1 MSNVSEEDQPQRRGL
16 KIAALVVAG
25 LLVVGGGIVG
35 AITAPSWANFGNEP
49 AAAPSSSAS
58 ATASQEP
65 EAEKSEEP
73 AAEEFTFGVT
83 PTDGAANVNPATL
96 PEIRAEE
103 AAIKDVSLV
112 PVLGGEPVAGTLSG
126 DASSWKADGP
136 LAFATEY
143 SFSFVLVDSTG
154 GEHRQEQTFTTVQP
168 ENEANAWMYPA
179 PGSTVGT
186 GQAIEITFSEPVTNK
201 DAVEKA
207 ITITSTSGQEGAFY
221 WLNDTEVRYRAQ
233 EYWAPHSTIT
243 VDMQLFGVDFGN
255 GMIGNFNDTYSFKTH
270 NTRLAVVDNATKEM
284 KVFID
289 GKLER
294 TFPVTLGTE
303 EWPSFYGFYTVME
316 QYERTKFTAE
326 SIGLKP
332 EDPAYY
338 PPTEVNFASRISNGG
353 AFVHEALPAAQSVL
367 GIANV
372 SHGCVGMSPEGAK
385 YFYDVFGPGDML
397 EIRNTDTGPVQVW
410 DGFGDWNLSWSEW
423 TSQGA

>member
-1 MSNVSEEDQPQRRGL
+1 
-16 KIAALVVAG
+16 
-25 LLVVGGGIVG
+25 
-35 AITAPSWANFGNEP
+35 
-49 AAAPSSSAS
+49 
-58 ATASQEP
+58 
-65 EAEKSEEP
+65 
-73 AAEEFTFGVT
+73 
-83 PTDGAANVNPATL
+83 VNPATL
-96 PEIRAEE
+96 PEIRADE

-112 PVLGGEPVAGTLSG
+112 PVLGGEPVAGTLSADG
-126 DASSWKADGP
+126 SSWKADAP

-143 SFSFVLVDSTG
+143 SFSFVLVDSAG

-243 VDMQLFGVDFGN
+243 VDMQLFGVDLGN

-270 NTRLAVVDNATKEM
+270 NTRFAVVDNATKEM

-367 GIANV
+367 GVANV

-397 EIRNTDTGPVQVW
+397 EIRNTETGPVQVW
-410 DGFGDWNLSWSEW
+410 DGFGDWNLSWPEW

>member
-112 PVLGGEPVAGTLSG
+112 PVLGGEPVAGTLSADG
-126 DASSWKADGP
+126 SSWKADGP

-207 ITITSTSGQEGAFY
+207 ITIASTSGQEGAFY

>member
-112 PVLGGEPVAGTLSG
+112 PVLGGEPVAGTLSADG
-126 DASSWKADGP
+126 SSWKADGP

>member
-83 PTDGAANVNPATL
+83 PTNGAANVNPATL

-112 PVLGGEPVAGTLSG
+112 PVLGGEPVAGTLSADG
-126 DASSWKADGP
+126 SSWKADGP